1 MDSPI
6 TSLSLAP
13 AMDVLVTTHVEKR
26 GLYTWT
32 NELIFGSV
40 ENIITSSKPI
50 RATIPDMS
58 MERIAKGLAGDQEK
72 KKSGANP
79 AMLVHSTQR
88 ANDALDALESE
99 SSSGED
105 DSSISM
111 HADDAGGSSEEESDD
126 DVQDEEKRVE
136 ILKRDQEVLSGQEP
150 VAPEMITLSMLP
162 RSQWLN
168 LVHIDSIKTRNK
180 PIEPP
185 KKPEAAPF
193 FLPTV
198 SSANAGRDPVF
209 AVDESDERLA
219 REAEAA
225 WGGNASDESGD
236 DADDEKTLGETTR
249 IHKAGAED
257 AVNQR
262 ESGLIPLLTSYKK
275 DKKWTPVVQYL
286 KSLSPSNLDIQL
298 RSLALANI
306 DGTIDHD
313 VLITFLALLAD
324 AISSDTNF
332 EFLQALLRAF
342 ILIHGEI
349 ISEHEDMKHVA
360 ATVQQQTTKA
370 WNRICHT
377 LQHTQCIVG
386 LLGSMQ
392 T

>member
-50 RATIPDMS
+50 RATIPDLS
-58 MERIAKGLAGDQEK
+58 MEIIAKGLAGGQEK
-72 KKSGANP
+72 KRTGANP
-79 AMLVHSTQR
+79 AMLVHSTQE
-88 ANDALDALESE
+88 ANDALDALQSQ
-99 SSSGED
+99 SSSEDD

-111 HADDAGGSSEEESDD
+111 YADDAGNSSEGESDD
-126 DVQDEEKRVE
+126 DVTEEEKRVE
-136 ILKRDQEVLSGQEP
+136 ILKRDLEVLSGQEP
-150 VAPEMITLSMLP
+150 VAPEMITFSMLP

-198 SSANAGRDPVF
+198 SGANAGRDPVF
-209 AVDESDERLA
+209 AVDENDERLA

-225 WGGNASDESGD
+225 WGGDGSDESSDDGD
-236 DADDEKTLGETTR
+236 DDKPLGETR

-257 AVNQR
+257 AVTQA
-262 ESGLIPLLTSYKK
+262 ESGLIALLTSYKK

-313 VLITFLALLAD
+313 VLITFLTLLAD

-349 ISEHEDMKHVA
+349 VSEHEDIKHVA
-360 ATVQQQTTKA
+360 AIVQQQTTKA
-370 WNRICHT
+370 WNRICIT
-377 LQHTQCIVG
+377 LQHTQCMVG